1 MLRVTFEGKEFEFAN
16 IHEATCAALFNR
28 YGWRWEKPEHALGDV
43 PGWLPDFVLKGK
55 DGAKVYVECK
65 GGLQWD
71 EVQRFSELTRYE
83 DAVSGT
89 SDEVLLIP
97 EAPRRI
103 RNTKGFPAS
112 ILGFI
117 YDGSEWSHAELSRWS
132 GRVGFC
138 HAAGSWKDRM
148 SGENVQ
154 GSMGDGQ
161 SSDIEADWL
170 AAKQRAQGK
179 RVSIFRASTDSP
191 REEWSAQ

>member
-1 MLRVTFEGKEFEFAN
+1 MLKVTFEGKEFATL
-16 IHEATCAALFNR
+16 HEATCAALFNR
-28 YGWRWEKPEHALGDV
+28 YGWRWERPEHALGDV
-43 PGWLPDFVLKGK
+43 PGWLPDFVLKG
-55 DGAKVYVECK
+55 DTTVYVECK
-65 GGLQWD
+65 GDLKWD
-71 EVQRFSELTRYE
+71 DVPHFSELKRYE
-83 DAVSGT
+83 DAVNGT

-148 SGENVQ
+148 SVENVQ

-161 SSDIEADWL
+161 SPDIEADWL